1 MMPKD
6 LGLPCPDAKQDWT
19 CLLPPLAHTAFPG
32 ALWPAVP
39 QTQAASLLAL
49 QAQLSE
55 SERADPDAIRALQFH
70 QIGALIAHA
79 DRIPFWRRRL
89 RDAGISAGKPI
100 DATAWARLPPLT
112 RSDMQ
117 RAGDR
122 LLAPKLPQG
131 HGRTSGGVTSGSS
144 GKPVRLTRSELDH
157 FYWQGFVLREHL
169 WRGRDFAGTFMGIL
183 RDDGRTRLDETAHI
197 RRLPDWGPPVA
208 TVYPTGPALLL
219 DYRAPIPALVAAIVA
234 EAPDYLSTFPS
245 LLLEILRHARAN
257 AITLP
262 PLREA
267 IAVGEAAPP
276 ELAALCREVWNAP
289 LTATYSAFEAGCIA
303 FQCPE
308 HGAWHVQSEANL
320 IEVLDDDNRPCAPG
334 ETGRVIVTPLHNFA
348 MPLLRYDIGDLAIV
362 GAGCACGRTLPVLAA
377 IPGRARDLIVLPSG
391 DLRPAYYGHGAI
403 MQVDAIMQHQVAQTA
418 ANEIVLRLVVRRP
431 LTAAE
436 ETHILSSAAAALGH
450 PFDLRIDYV
459 PEIARRPSG
468 KFAEFEGLPG
478 A

>member
-1 MMPKD
+1 MPKD

-117 RAGDR
+117 KAGDR

-183 RDDGRTRLDETAHI
+183 RDDGRTLLDETAHI

-391 DLRPAYYGHGAI
+391 DRRPAYYGHGAI

-436 ETHILSSAAAALGH
+436 ETHILSSAADALGH
-450 PFDLRIDYV
+450 PFDLSIVYV
-459 PEIARRPSG
+459 DEIARKPSG
-468 KFAEFEGLPG
+468 KFAEFEGLPTP
-478 A
+478 